1 MVRECASCS
10 TLYAPDLPMCPHCGT
25 ENPGDD
31 MPKTTVHGGSSQ
43 AGVDSP
49 APGLTAQE
57 TSDDPAYEYTL
68 PAQPEG
74 TDTPDEAAPSTDG
87 GSEPADDTEDGGSA
101 GYVPPSERTAS
112 RDAVAP
118 GEPVTL
124 ERADTTSTSGS

>member
-1 MVRECASCS
+1 
-10 TLYAPDLPMCPHCGT
+10 
-25 ENPGDD
+25 

-74 TDTPDEAAPSTDG
+74 TDTPDEAAPGTDEG
-87 GSEPADDTEDGGSA
+87 PRGSEPTDDTEDGGSG
-101 GYVPPSERTAS
+101 GYVPPSARVAS